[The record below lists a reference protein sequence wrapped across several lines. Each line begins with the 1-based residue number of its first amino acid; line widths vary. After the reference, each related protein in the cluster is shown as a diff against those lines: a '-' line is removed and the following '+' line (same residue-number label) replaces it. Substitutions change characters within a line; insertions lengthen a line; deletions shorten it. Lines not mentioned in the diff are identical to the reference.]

1 MTKKSYSD
9 WVGKYYRLTP
19 AGQKEATLKKHII
32 RGSII
37 GAIRGYSYGEVQVLG
52 YFRKYKNQPRSLNQY
67 GLVWNLV

>member
-52 YFRKYKNQPRSLNQY
+52 YFR
-67 GLVWNLV
+67 